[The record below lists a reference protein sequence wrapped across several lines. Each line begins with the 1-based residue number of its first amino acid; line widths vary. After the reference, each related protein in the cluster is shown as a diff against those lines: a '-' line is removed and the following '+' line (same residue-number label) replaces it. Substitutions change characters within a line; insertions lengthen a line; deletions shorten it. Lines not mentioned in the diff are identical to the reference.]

1 MTARPGIGLKQ
12 LLAHGAALAALLS
25 SGFAA
30 AGCAATAPRQLLA
43 ASAAL
48 EGRPRT
54 VFLPLENLTDEA
66 ARGQQ
71 VNEIFFVAFTRSG
84 LFEPVESGEML
95 DALRELRIR
104 HTGSLSHEH
113 IGELGARLDA
123 RLILLGTIL
132 ECGTATTRDG
142 PVPAL
147 GVSLRL
153 LDVETRRV
161 VWTDA
166 HIRTGEDRE
175 GVFGLGREESFER
188 LTTETAD
195 EMFDQLRSETL
206 ERKRV
211 KERS

>member
-1 MTARPGIGLKQ
+1 MRTRGGIGFV
-12 LLAHGAALAALLS
+12 HGAALAALLS
-25 SGFAA
+25 SALVT
-30 AGCAATAPRQLLA
+30 GCAATAPRQHLA
-43 ASAAL
+43 APAAL

-54 VFLPLENLTDEA
+54 AFLPLENLTDDA

-71 VNEIFFVAFTRSG
+71 VNEIFYVEFTRSG
-84 LFEPVESGEML
+84 VFEPVEAGEVQ

-113 IGELGARLDA
+113 IGALGERLGA
-123 RLILLGTIL
+123 RLILLGSIL
-132 ECGTATTRDG
+132 ESGTATTRDG

-153 LDVETRRV
+153 LDVETRAV

-175 GVFGLGREESFER
+175 GMFGWGREESFER
-188 LTTETAD
+188 LTTETAV
-195 EMFDQLRSETL
+195 EMFDQLRREAL
-206 ERKRV
+206 ERSGAR
-211 KERS
+211 ERS